1 MRWWLHISHLLCNIE
16 AANHAITNFQVDHY
30 AKHFPYSQVN
40 VSAIERGKKT
50 PRMDELGGVNI
61 PNG

>member
-1 MRWWLHISHLLCNIE
+1 LLCNIE

-40 VSAIERGKKT
+40 VSAIERGKT
-50 PRMDELGGVNI
+50 PRMDEFGGVNI